1 MCRRCCHHNS
11 ARGEPPVRVSCWWC
25 WQPVLATGEHD
36 YGGAENL
43 RPYLNY
49 MPVQRHRWYEV
60 RVGPVQLFML
70 DSHSKFTQ

>member
-1 MCRRCCHHNS
+1 
-11 ARGEPPVRVSCWWC
+11 
-25 WQPVLATGEHD
+25 VLATGEHD